1 LGIGDNLIASSFA
14 KGARLRGKRIAFG
27 DGLRLIWDQNSEP
40 VFRNNPNV
48 VFPGSPLNGS
58 DVEWVR
64 FYKGCRQYSTQEG
77 DRWRFNYDFHVQ
89 PGEFFFTAGDEA
101 AAERLSLPKKFIVIE
116 PNVKRHLTIR
126 GAYLANKA
134 WPLTR
139 YQQVVNELSAR
150 GHRML
155 QFVYGDAPRLHN
167 VWLIQTPT
175 FRSAAVILGKASLY
189 IGAEGGMHHAAAA
202 VGTPAVVLFGGWLP
216 SSVLGYPTHANLT
229 GGATEACGRL
239 RPCDHCTAAMDR
251 ITVDDVLA
259 AAETKLRR

>member
-1 LGIGDNLIASSFA
+1 M
-14 KGARLRGKRIAFG
+14 RGKRIAFG
-27 DGLRLIWDQNSEP
+27 DGSKLIWDQNSEP

-139 YQQVVNELSAR
+139 YQQDLPKIR
-150 GHRML
+150 
-155 QFVYGDAPRLHN
+155 RLG
-167 VWLIQTPT
+167 Q
-175 FRSAAVILGKASLY
+175 
-189 IGAEGGMHHAAAA
+189 HAANLDAIFYHRLNRC
-202 VGTPAVVLFGGWLP
+202 VRKDGTVSYQGARFEVPFELAGKTVCLVVDPHRAVVLGVEDKDGQA
-216 SSVLGYPTHANLT
+216 LGAATPLDALANAHRVRCQSPQP
-229 GGATEACGRL
+229 ATEPAPRSGPNLIELAYQQHYRL
-239 RPCDHCTAAMDR
+239 EDH
-251 ITVDDVLA
+251 
-259 AAETKLRR
+259 